1 MKDLKARER
10 GVAGVDSQMKTLV
23 EMKSDLMGKTP
34 ASQRA
39 ADRELTASE
48 EAALERWKEGEK
60 KQVNLLIKE
69 KKMFMIY

>member
-10 GVAGVDSQMKTLV
+10 GVGSVQDNQMKTLV

-34 ASQRA
+34 AGQRA
-39 ADRELTASE
+39 ADRELSASE

-60 KQVNLLIKE
+60 KQVNSMR
-69 KKMFMIY
+69 KKSFIDK